1 MQVSHVG
8 VVRESMLANPL
19 LIRPVLGKTKSNGLA
34 FPGPD
39 FVYGTVTTTQDGG
52 VSEALSNW
60 RAHSV
65 PTSGCSSQSRRPEKD
80 FVAMNREGVKSGLV
94 TAKEHYQYR
103 ATQDRRRAA
112 PARVRS
118 HVPAPPR
125 IPPDTTFGI
134 STRRNIQGDRGR
146 HRGRETGRKDT
157 NSQPIRGSNSHCHK
171 QFEVRYQELRFRTL
185 EWPSTPIH
193 ELLEHKYAQLWLQE
207 QKVKE
212 KAREEDK
219 LNKPKLGRIP
229 ETRTTLLRKSRPVP
243 ESAPLWKLPRFQQIG
258 PALDTFRD
266 PHARKK
272 AFSAH
277 LSDSVARR
285 GQLGQ
290 GTYTMG

>member
-134 STRRNIQGDRGR
+134 STR
-146 HRGRETGRKDT
+146 
-157 NSQPIRGSNSHCHK
+157 
-171 QFEVRYQELRFRTL
+171 
-185 EWPSTPIH
+185 PSTPIH

>member
-1 MQVSHVG
+1 MVKDFPSSPPVLPTARMQASQVG

-19 LIRPVLGKTKSNGLA
+19 LIRPVLGKTKSHGLPC
-34 FPGPD
+34 PGPD
-39 FVYGTVTTTQDGG
+39 FVYGTVTTIQDGG

-60 RAHSV
+60 RTHAV
-65 PTSGCSSQSRRPEKD
+65 TTSSSSQSRRPEKD

-112 PARVRS
+112 PDRRGS
-118 HVPAPPR
+118 RIPVPSR
-125 IPPDTTFGI
+125 IPPGTTFGI
-134 STRRNIQGDRGR
+134 STR
-146 HRGRETGRKDT
+146 
-157 NSQPIRGSNSHCHK
+157 
-171 QFEVRYQELRFRTL
+171 
-185 EWPSTPIH
+185 PSTPIH
-193 ELLEHKYAQLWLQE
+193 ELLEHKYAQLWVEE
-207 QKVKE
+207 QQVKE
-212 KAREEDK
+212 KAREESQ

-229 ETRTTLLRKSRPVP
+229 DTRTTLLRKSRPVP
-243 ESAPLWKLPRFQQIG
+243 ETTTLWKLPRFQQIG

-266 PHARKK
+266 PNARKK